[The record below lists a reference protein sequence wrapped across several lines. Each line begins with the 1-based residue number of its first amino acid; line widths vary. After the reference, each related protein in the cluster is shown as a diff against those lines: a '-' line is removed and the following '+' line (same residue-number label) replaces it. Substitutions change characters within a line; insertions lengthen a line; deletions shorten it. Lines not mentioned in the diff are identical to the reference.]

1 MKIINGFSFK
11 QTDGCE
17 IFARPSFSRTNAL
30 YSVYDT
36 DTLCFY
42 IFNIPIWSEKVTNDT
57 YLPIA
62 NKLLKRYT
70 RLCRKHGLTHEPE
83 TYTRKFLEVKTTTK
97 EMILEN
103 KLALAKRQLDVAF
116 QMHKENASFGIGRRV
131 MLACRELDEFE
142 RFKKLW
148 KHDLQNNSRP

>member
-1 MKIINGFSFK
+1 
-11 QTDGCE
+11 
-17 IFARPSFSRTNAL
+17 
-30 YSVYDT
+30 
-36 DTLCFY
+36 
-42 IFNIPIWSEKVTNDT
+42 
-57 YLPIA
+57 
-62 NKLLKRYT
+62 
-70 RLCRKHGLTHEPE
+70 
-83 TYTRKFLEVKTTTK
+83 
-97 EMILEN
+97 MILEN